1 MLMKTELKMILTI
14 WANFAQMPKICT
26 NNYKLKDETTVS
38 STFIAM
44 H

>member
-1 MLMKTELKMILTI
+1 MKKWLKIALKI
-14 WANFAQMPKICT
+14 WANHAQMPKICT